1 MDTGGASV
9 QKGRNRR
16 FIAGLIIICLAA
28 VLTVSAYAETKPLGM
43 DLTTHGMPL
52 RDDGWVEPGVEYRDE
67 SIHAVLTKDR
77 FHNVYVRTIVIEIA
91 DASQLRSTLSYENF
105 EDQRLARSLD
115 MAKSV
120 NALAA
125 VNDDFVKFNKFQ
137 GYVMR
142 QGVFYQDTLEK
153 LEKPQ
158 DVLIIDNEGDFYVVI
173 KASTGAVESKL
184 AELKENNREPVN
196 IFTFGPTLVL
206 DGQPLDC
213 PTEDS
218 IHSMHLKGARAVIG
232 QLDHLKYFIMTVDG
246 AMSEGTGMTGNQ
258 LAGFIAEHFPEC
270 KVAYNLDGG
279 NSSKLIFGGKELN
292 SARGQGRKISGLIY
306 FASAATEE

>member
-1 MDTGGASV
+1 M
-9 QKGRNRR
+9 KRNANKR
-16 FIAGLIIICLAA
+16 FIAVLMMICLAVA
-28 VLTVSAYAETKPLGM
+28 AASAGAEVKPLGL
-43 DLTTHGMPL
+43 DLTVHGQPI
-52 RDDGWVEPGVEYRDE
+52 REDKWVEPGVEYQDE
-67 SIHAVLTKDR
+67 SIHAVITTERYQKI
-77 FHNVYVRTIVIEIA
+77 YVRTVVIEIA
-91 DASQLRSTLSYENF
+91 DPSQLRSTLSYESYEN
-105 EDQRLARSLD
+105 QKLAKGTD
-115 MAKSV
+115 MANSV

-125 VNDDFVKFNKFQ
+125 VNDDFIKFNKYQ

-142 QGVFYQDTLEK
+142 QGVFYQDTLAK

-173 KASTGAVESKL
+173 KASTESMETKL
-184 AELKENNREPVN
+184 AELEANGRKPVN

-213 PTEDS
+213 PWEDS
-218 IHSMHLKGARAVIG
+218 IHSMHLRGARAVIG

-258 LAGFIAEHFPEC
+258 LAAFIVEHFPEC
-270 KVAYNLDGG
+270 RVAYNLDGG

-292 SARGQGRKISGLIY
+292 HSKGQGRKISGLIY